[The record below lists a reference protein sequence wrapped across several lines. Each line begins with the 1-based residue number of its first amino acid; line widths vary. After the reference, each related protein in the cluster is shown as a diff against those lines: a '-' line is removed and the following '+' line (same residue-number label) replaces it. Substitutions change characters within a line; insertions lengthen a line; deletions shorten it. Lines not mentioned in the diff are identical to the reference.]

1 MESPL
6 PYRVFKERNEEGC
19 NSSSGMNFAYGGSG
33 VFYTFGPQF
42 TNLSRQVEEMKSVLV
57 KNSSC
62 FGVDVIQT
70 SVVVFTNAGNDY
82 IKYVGAH
89 GQTLVMQMF

>member
-1 MESPL
+1 
-6 PYRVFKERNEEGC
+6 VFKESNEENC
-19 NSSSGMNFAYGGSG
+19 NSSSGMNFAFGGSG

-42 TNLSRQVEEMKSVLV
+42 TNLSRQVEEMKGVLM

-62 FGVDVIQT
+62 FSEDVLQT

-82 IKYVGAH
+82 IKYVGVH
-89 GQTLVMQMF
+89 GQTLVM